1 MILETSRLILRP
13 WRPEDAPALYQL
25 AKDPRV
31 GPAAGWPPHTSVE
44 NSRELIEGVLSAPY
58 TFAVVLR
65 ETGGPVGSIG
75 LLFGEGSNLPLKEGE
90 AEIGYW
96 LGVPYWGQGLI
107 PEAVRELLRHG
118 FEELGLERVWC
129 GSFEGND
136 KSRRVQEKWRA
147 VPTKADKFFGWAVTT
162 GGARRLT
169 VYRRCAHER
178 FDRTGKTDH

>member
-65 ETGGPVGSIG
+65 ETDGPVGSIG

-129 GSFEGND
+129 GYFEGND
-136 KSRRVQEKWRA
+136 KSRRAQEKCGFLYCRTDREVPWPLMGDVRTEHITCLSRA
-147 VPTKADKFFGWAVTT
+147 RWLAGCAD
-162 GGARRLT
+162 
-169 VYRRCAHER
+169 EN
-178 FDRTGKTDH
+178 